1 MSGLRR
7 TIRSRRL
14 RRSVRRFVELL
25 PVGGGS
31 ILRLARA
38 AESGVLDHGKDH
50 VATASGLPPV
60 PPIRFRLRPHP
71 AAVRGPF
78 DEPPRIEHP
87 GRVFRSIAPPAA
99 PPPTFDIE
107 LFVALNAE
115 YAARP
120 LVPDPPKKDSSSLS
134 LHA

>member
-1 MSGLRR
+1 MPDVMSGLRR

-99 PPPTFDIE
+99 PPPTIM
-107 LFVALNAE
+107 VSK
-115 YAARP
+115 P
-120 LVPDPPKKDSSSLS
+120 LVIRRLKHFVTNRQSGRSPN
-134 LHA
+134 A